1 MLCFIFS
8 EIKFLIGAMKN
19 LNAIF
24 ITLFV
29 LSFTYF
35 ISQFYRSSL
44 GILSNEISIEYNLNS
59 EQIGRLGGIFFLSFA
74 LVQIP
79 IGILLDRFNAKSI
92 IVGLLIVIYCGTLIF
107 PVAMNYNTLL
117 LARTLQGIG
126 CAVCLMGPLVIISK
140 LAPKNKFAL
149 YSGIVM
155 GVGGLGGLV
164 ATYPFNFLIEIH
176 GWRKSFLLTSFLILL
191 NIITIILCS
200 KRIPLKSANNI
211 SLNLQ
216 AFANI
221 IKNRNFLYMLPMSVF
236 GYSSFAFLLTLWGSK
251 YLSIVQS
258 YDSNFISI
266 SLMIMALS
274 WTIGSIS
281 FGFLENKF
289 KKKKVIILTSAVL
302 LAFLIF
308 ILSFLEGVG
317 KEIMLVIFLL
327 IGFTGAFTLVLIS
340 HYRALFDA
348 KIIGKVL
355 TTANLFNFSGV
366 FFVQWLIGFIL
377 YKLESY
383 FELSSKTNFAIAFSC
398 VPLFLII
405 SCYFYMKTN
414 EK

>member
-1 MLCFIFS
+1 
-8 EIKFLIGAMKN
+8 
-19 LNAIF
+19 
-24 ITLFV
+24 
-29 LSFTYF
+29 
-35 ISQFYRSSL
+35 
-44 GILSNEISIEYNLNS
+44 
-59 EQIGRLGGIFFLSFA
+59 
-74 LVQIP
+74 
-79 IGILLDRFNAKSI
+79 
-92 IVGLLIVIYCGTLIF
+92 
-107 PVAMNYNTLL
+107 
-117 LARTLQGIG
+117 
-126 CAVCLMGPLVIISK
+126 
-140 LAPKNKFAL
+140 
-149 YSGIVM
+149 
-155 GVGGLGGLV
+155 
-164 ATYPFNFLIEIH
+164 
-176 GWRKSFLLTSFLILL
+176 
-191 NIITIILCS
+191 
-200 KRIPLKSANNI
+200 
-211 SLNLQ
+211 
-216 AFANI
+216 
-221 IKNRNFLYMLPMSVF
+221 MSVF

>member
-1 MLCFIFS
+1 MKTLNVIF
-8 EIKFLIGAMKN
+8 M
-19 LNAIF
+19 
-24 ITLFV
+24 TLLV

-35 ISQFYRSSL
+35 ISQFYRTSL
-44 GILSNEISIEYNLNS
+44 GILSNEMSTEFNLNP

-92 IVGLLIVIYCGTLIF
+92 IIGFLIVIYCGTLMF
-107 PVAMNYNTLL
+107 PVATNYNTLL
-117 LARTLQGIG
+117 LARALQGIG
-126 CAVCLMGPLVIISK
+126 CGVCLMGPLVIISK
-140 LAPKNKFAL
+140 LAPKSKFAL
-149 YSGIVM
+149 YSGVVV
-155 GVGGLGGLV
+155 GLGGLGGLA

-176 GWRKSFLLTSFLILL
+176 GWRISFLLTSFFILL
-191 NIITIILCS
+191 NLITIILFS

-221 IKNRNFLYMLPMSVF
+221 IKNKNFLYMLPMSVF

-281 FGFLENKF
+281 FGLLENKL
-289 KKKKVIILTSAVL
+289 KKKKIIVLTSAVF
-302 LAFLIF
+302 LALLIF
-308 ILSFLEGVG
+308 ILSFLEGAE
-317 KEIMLVIFLL
+317 KEIILVIFLL

-340 HYRALFDA
+340 HYRSLFDEE
-348 KIIGKVL
+348 IIGKVL

-366 FFVQWLIGFIL
+366 FFVQWLIGFVL
-377 YKLESY
+377 FKLESY
-383 FELSSKTNFAIAFSC
+383 FELSAKINFAIAFSC